1 MTHAFPTRR
10 YSDLDTLPLAEKALF
25 AALAALDEHQPL
37 NRATGGVH
45 AAALCSADGAI
56 RLVRE
61 NVGRHNGF
69 DKLIGAMVRQGW
81 AWNGGFALLSS
92 RCSYELVEKAAL
104 SACPAL
110 VTISAPTT
118 LALKRAEH
126 ANVRLY
132 VLARSDSM
140 LLRRG

>member
-1 MTHAFPTRR
+1 MRP
-10 YSDLDTLPLAEKALF
+10 LPVLPDTWPLAEKALF

-69 DKLIGAMVRQGW
+69 DQLIGAMVRQGL
-81 AWNGGFALLSS
+81 AWHAGFALLSS
-92 RCSYELVEKAAL
+92 RCSYELVVQAAL
-104 SACPAL
+104 SAFPAL
-110 VTISAPTT
+110 VQISAPPP
-118 LALKRAEH
+118 RAPTPP
-126 ANVRLY
+126 
-132 VLARSDSM
+132 DPP
-140 LLRRG
+140 

>member
-69 DKLIGAMVRQGW
+69 DKLIGAMVRQGL

-104 SACPAL
+104 SACRSEEHTSEL
-110 VTISAPTT
+110 QSLMRISYAVFC
-118 LALKRAEH
+118 LKKKKKCNEKKH
-126 ANVRLY
+126 
-132 VLARSDSM
+132 
-140 LLRRG
+140 

>member
-56 RLVRE
+56 RLVRA

-69 DKLIGAMVRQGW
+69 DKLIGAMVRQGL

-110 VTISAPTT
+110 VTLTSDEPRDGKACVSTS
-118 LALKRAEH
+118 
-126 ANVRLY
+126 
-132 VLARSDSM
+132 RS
-140 LLRRG
+140 RW